1 MMAGLEELAL
11 FGKGEEGEAPR
22 GGEEWV
28 EFGSEVGMRV
38 GCWVRR
44 EPAKRKVSF
53 EGREG

>member
-1 MMAGLEELAL
+1 MAGLEELAL